1 MNINIKATN
10 ISLDDPLKVWV
21 DEKFIELK
29 KLLDPFKTDEGK
41 KELTQLFV
49 EIGRISNHH
58 NKGEVYRAEAQ
69 IQLPKKLLR
78 VENVNV
84 DLRTAIIETRDELA
98 RKIKKYRGKRVDR
111 ARKWARLAK
120 EKFLR

>member
-10 ISLDDPLKVWV
+10 ISLDDPLRVWV

>member
-1 MNINIKATN
+1 MNINVKATN